1 MFSSLKGC
9 RKASRRSEARNGEGF
24 HAKPSI
30 PVCRGPWRRLFV
42 GVSIVPA
49 RLRRGRGRRDEE
61 AHPWRRRPHLL
72 PTHPEQPPPAAASGE
87 TGDDGTVRLRAAP
100 IEDGFQVEANAPGY
114 LLEERSLSGE
124 VVQSPQPA
132 SVVLAMYAAPG
143 PTVELVV
150 PVGFRGLVRVETRIQ
165 DDLPFP
171 AGQRCFRYD
180 VAPSGVVQVTGPA
193 CSGACRPSAPATPT
207 GRRWPRTR
215 RTWTW
220 ASAG

>member
-1 MFSSLKGC
+1 MRSRRFLYSAVLGVVFSSGC
-9 RKASRRSEARNGEGF
+9 QTYRPVSVVAVDAETKKPIPGAAVRISYPLTPSSRA
-24 HAKPSI
+24 
-30 PVCRGPWRRLFV
+30 
-42 GVSIVPA
+42 
-49 RLRRGRGRRDEE
+49 
-61 AHPWRRRPHLL
+61 
-72 PTHPEQPPPAAASGE
+72 PAAASGE

-193 CSGACRPSAPATPT
+193 LFGACRPSAPATQT
-207 GRRWPRTR
+207 ERRWPRTR

-220 ASAG
+220 ASVG